1 MRRCGAGNFTAEP
14 FPKEGSRHASLQ
26 LIHTTQVEGVGQHP
40 DGLPALD
47 RLQNPR
53 SGNGR
58 NVKSFPGCAHDGR
71 G

>member
-26 LIHTTQVEGVGQHP
+26 LTHTTQVEGVGQDP
-40 DGLPALD
+40 DGLPALNC
-47 RLQNPR
+47 LQNL
-53 SGNGR
+53 GLCNGR
-58 NVKSFPGCAHDGR
+58 HVKPVRGRTHDGR